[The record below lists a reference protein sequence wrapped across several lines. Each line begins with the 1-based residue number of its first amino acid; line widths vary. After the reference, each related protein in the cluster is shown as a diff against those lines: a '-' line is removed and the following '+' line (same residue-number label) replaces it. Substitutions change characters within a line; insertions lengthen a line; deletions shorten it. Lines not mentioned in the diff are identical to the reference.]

1 MNDLYTGI
9 QFARAVQHHLKLDG
23 AQVAAA
29 MTMDT
34 GPDDV
39 LAVNLTV
46 LLGPDDLVAIGNLL
60 QGDAPLN
67 KAEQYEAVHVYQAD
81 GARHTTKV
89 PVEPAKTNIGE
100 LTVKLDT
107 SLVRDAIREMLEPG
121 AMYLPAAAVRSL
133 QKHGYFG
140 LDPLI
145 ALGAVV
151 AGQAADGGS
160 WFVDGK
166 PFPSDNVAK

>member
-9 QFARAVQHHLKLDG
+9 QFARAVQQHLKLDG

-46 LLGPDDLVAIGNLL
+46 LLGPDDLVAIGNLM

-67 KAEQYEAVHVYQAD
+67 KAEQYEAVHVYQVD

-89 PVEPAKTNIGE
+89 PVEPAKTSIGE
-100 LTVKLDT
+100 LTVKLDA

-121 AMYLPAAAVRSL
+121 AMYLPASAVEKLKRFGYVNVDKMVEFGGVAAE
-133 QKHGYFG
+133 
-140 LDPLI
+140 
-145 ALGAVV
+145 
-151 AGQAADGGS
+151 QAADGNS
-160 WFVDGK
+160 
-166 PFPSDNVAK
+166 N